1 MIMILNNMSERRN
14 TRQKA
19 VIEQAVSEMGIHRT
33 AEEVYSIVQ
42 KNDAGIGLATVY
54 RHLNRMYKDG
64 KVQRLSVSGTY
75 YYDVN
80 SDPHD
85 HFYCTVCGKLMDVPA
100 EYDQSMDR
108 RTAERIGAVMVSHTV
123 MYEGICSNCQKH
135 KEGRT

>member
-1 MIMILNNMSERRN
+1 MVLNNMGERRN

-19 VIEQAVSEMGIHRT
+19 IIEHAVSEMGIHRT
-33 AEEVYSIVQ
+33 AEEVYDIVHE
-42 KNDAGIGLATVY
+42 NDASVGLATVY

-80 SDPHD
+80 SEPHD
-85 HFYCTVCGKLMDVPA
+85 HFHCTVCGKLMDIPA

-108 RTAERIGAVMVSHTV
+108 ETAERIGAVMVTHTV
-123 MYEGICSNCQKH
+123 MYEGICSNCQKYN
-135 KEGRT
+135 EGRT

>member
-1 MIMILNNMSERRN
+1 MSERRN

-85 HFYCTVCGKLMDVPA
+85 HFY
-100 EYDQSMDR
+100 
-108 RTAERIGAVMVSHTV
+108 
-123 MYEGICSNCQKH
+123 
-135 KEGRT
+135 

>member
-1 MIMILNNMSERRN
+1 MSERRN

-19 VIEQAVSEMGIHRT
+19 IIEHAVSGMGIHRT
-33 AEEVYSIVQ
+33 AEEVYAIVHE
-42 KNDAGIGLATVY
+42 NDAAIGLATVY

-85 HFYCTVCGKLMDVPA
+85 HFHCTECGKLMDIPA
-100 EYDQSMDR
+100 EYDQSLDR
-108 RTAERIGAVMVSHTV
+108 KTAERIGATMVTHTV

-135 KEGRT
+135 NEGRT